1 MPVTL
6 SSVKSLSGAKTP
18 VCQFRQLRCQQANEQ
33 QGACQGLL
41 AMKHSW
47 PSTLRTIY
55 GDHDRYEVTY
65 FSGFKVSSQ
74 CRPLQHVPADQ
85 DHASLKKDSW

>member
-1 MPVTL
+1 M
-6 SSVKSLSGAKTP
+6 
-18 VCQFRQLRCQQANEQ
+18 QANEQ

-55 GDHDRYEVTY
+55 GDHERYEVTY
-65 FSGFKVSSQ
+65 FAGFKVGLSSGYTAWVSEPGSSGQ
-74 CRPLQHVPADQ
+74 G
-85 DHASLKKDSW
+85 

>member
-1 MPVTL
+1 MSSASCPAL
-6 SSVKSLSGAKTP
+6 STGIAM
-18 VCQFRQLRCQQANEQ
+18 QANEQ

-55 GDHDRYEVTY
+55 GDHERYEVTY
-65 FSGFKVSSQ
+65 FAGFKVG
-74 CRPLQHVPADQ
+74 L
-85 DHASLKKDSW
+85 ASG